1 MMNSLDLYKFTAY
14 GVFHLE
20 LSSPACPTVPMQ
32 KYKGKPSLL
41 VSFDRPLMFDVDPL
55 MDSAAINGGGA
66 TTHVKT
72 IDTTRKH
79 VQSHMKTF
87 LFSS

>member
-1 MMNSLDLYKFTAY
+1 MMNSLDLYMVTAY
-14 GVFHLE
+14 EVFHLQ
-20 LSSPACPTVPMQ
+20 LSSPTCPTVPM
-32 KYKGKPSLL
+32 YKGKPSVLI
-41 VSFDRPLMFDVDPL
+41 SFDRPLMFDVDPL

>member
-1 MMNSLDLYKFTAY
+1 M
-14 GVFHLE
+14 
-20 LSSPACPTVPMQ
+20 
-32 KYKGKPSLL
+32 YKGNPSLL
-41 VSFDRPLMFDVDPL
+41 ISFDRPVMFDVDPL

-87 LFSS
+87 LFSSWANRVKRGETAICY